1 MEGAARPS
9 PHVISKQSFELV
21 TKATTWAIL
30 LLGIGLGGSVLANSR
45 LLCSVGGHRRSGY
58 LRRFSYEDQQWI
70 SNCKRCGVLLTRRP
84 DRPLWSAT
92 AGFDKSKP
100 LKSVAET
107 QAEREPAKALPNKSK
122 LVAKSVETTLDR
134 EPNRVEGAP
143 SDILEDRSV
152 DASLLRENRTHTI
165 VQRLLDDILGGNAAP
180 PPGARGA
187 LFFVVDELRA
197 SPGMDEQTRRA
208 EEFSIML
215 QQLERALQRGDENE
229 ATFARRE
236 LKALAGEWKSSWP
249 CSEL

>member
-1 MEGAARPS
+1 
-9 PHVISKQSFELV
+9 
-21 TKATTWAIL
+21 
-30 LLGIGLGGSVLANSR
+30 
-45 LLCSVGGHRRSGY
+45 
-58 LRRFSYEDQQWI
+58 
-70 SNCKRCGVLLTRRP
+70 
-84 DRPLWSAT
+84 
-92 AGFDKSKP
+92 

-107 QAEREPAKALPNKSK
+107 RGEREPATALPNKSK
-122 LVAKSVETTLDR
+122 LLTKSVETALDR
-134 EPNRVEGAP
+134 EPNRVEPATFVACVP
-143 SDILEDRSV
+143 SDILEVRSV

-165 VQRLLDDILGGNAAP
+165 VQRLLDDVLGGNAAP

-208 EEFSIML
+208 EEFSIMM

-249 CSEL
+249 CSEH